1 MSDKDYYYYVFCL
14 GYDFMNESFKNS
26 TSSECDVVF
35 NKCKKIIDKFID
47 SEEYQNY
54 MKSRYDS
61 LEAWLENNKDK
72 ITEVLSE
79 ENNTKHKNTERS
91 ER

>member
-1 MSDKDYYYYVFCL
+1 
-14 GYDFMNESFKNS
+14 
-26 TSSECDVVF
+26 
-35 NKCKKIIDKFID
+35 
-47 SEEYQNY
+47 
-54 MKSRYDS
+54 MKSGYDS